1 MRLYAITRFKPMCT
15 SIHLMETVSMAWL
28 QRIRPAGC
36 RYPQRS
42 LRAQAGFSIIEILV
56 GLAIGLASMLV
67 IYQLYGVSEKQR
79 RTVSAVSD
87 AQSAGALALFS
98 IERDIRSAG
107 LGFAA
112 MEARRLGCAVQA
124 HNNGRAFTFPLVP
137 VQIAGGGSQLWVL
150 TGSSAN
156 MVTGSRYEASAHGV
170 FSMEKSNAGLHAG
183 DVAVGTSDSNTQ
195 ECLMMEIT
203 AGARSTTATGT
214 GSEPYPSNRV
224 SQGTGSYTNFYTG
237 TAVAPRFNGGSRRN
251 MLDGGTTSLGEGA
264 LYNLGPEPQ
273 LHVWSLDGNELV
285 YYNHLNET
293 SESSVAVAHDVLSF
307 QAEYGYD
314 VNGDGQIN
322 SADEWTAT
330 FSSGW
335 TWDKVLAV
343 RVAILVRSSQYER
356 DAVTEDLP
364 RWANGSKPF
373 GLTGDWQHYR
383 YRVYESVIP
392 LRNTL
397 WGQQQS

>member
-1 MRLYAITRFKPMCT
+1 
-15 SIHLMETVSMAWL
+15 MAHRPWL
-28 QRIRPAGC
+28 QQIRLAGC
-36 RYPQRS
+36 RTPQRPP
-42 LRAQAGFSIIEILV
+42 QAGFSIIEILV
-56 GLAIGLASMLV
+56 GLAIGLASMLA

-79 RTVSAVSD
+79 RTVSSASD

-112 MEARRLGCAVQA
+112 MEPRHLGCAVQA

-137 VQIAGGGSQLWVL
+137 VRISVTGGTQLWVL
-150 TGSSAN
+150 TGSSPN
-156 MVTGSRYEASAHGV
+156 MVTGSRYEASANGV

-183 DVAVGTSDSNTQ
+183 DVAVGTSDSDLRQ
-195 ECLMMEIT
+195 CLLMEIT
-203 AGARSTTATGT
+203 AGDRSTVATGT
-214 GSEPYPSNRV
+214 GSEPYPDKRV
-224 SQGTGSYTNFYTG
+224 SQGTGSYSNFYTG
-237 TAVAPRFNGGSRRN
+237 TTVTPRYNDGSRRN

-264 LYNLGPEPQ
+264 IYTLGPEPQ
-273 LHVWSLDGNELV
+273 LHVWSLNGNELV

-314 VNGDGQIN
+314 INGDGQIDN
-322 SADEWTAT
+322 RAEWTA
-330 FSSGW
+330 SPSLSGSN
-335 TWDKVLAV
+335 TEPDWDKVLAV
-343 RVAILVRSSQYER
+343 RIAVVVRSSQFER
-356 DAVTEDLP
+356 DEVTAEPP
-364 RWANGSKPF
+364 RWASGSKQFWTDEDAP
-373 GLTGDWQHYR
+373 GSDWKHYR

-397 WGQQQS
+397 WGQLAP

>member
-1 MRLYAITRFKPMCT
+1 MKKKPMAARPL
-15 SIHLMETVSMAWL
+15 S
-28 QRIRPAGC
+28 QR
-36 RYPQRS
+36 
-42 LRAQAGFSIIEILV
+42 QAGLSLLETLV
-56 GLAIGLASMLV
+56 GLAIGMASMLA

-107 LGFAA
+107 LGFAT
-112 MEARRLGCAVQA
+112 MEPRHLGCDVQA
-124 HNNGRAFTFPLVP
+124 DVSGRAFNFPLVP
-137 VQIAGGGSQLWVL
+137 VRILNGGQELWVL

-156 MVTGSRYEASAHGV
+156 MVTGSRYEASANGV

-183 DVAVGTSDSNTQ
+183 DIAVGTSDSDTR

-203 AGARSTTATGT
+203 AGARSTAASGT
-214 GSEPYPSNRV
+214 GSSPYPSNRV
-224 SQGTGSYTNFYTG
+224 AQGLGSYTHFSTG
-237 TAVAPRFNGGSRRN
+237 AVTTPRRN
-251 MLDGGTTSLGEGA
+251 DGAKRGMLDGGPNSLGEGA

-273 LHVWSLDGNELV
+273 LHVWSLQGQELV
-285 YYNHLNET
+285 SYNHLNDT
-293 SESSVAVAHDVLSF
+293 SSSTVAVAHDVLSF

-314 VNGDGQIN
+314 INGDGQID
-322 SADEWTAT
+322 SASEWTST
-330 FSSGW
+330 LGTGW

-343 RVAILVRSSQYER
+343 RVAVLVRSSQYER
-356 DAVTEDLP
+356 EEVTTEPP
-364 RWANGSKPF
+364 RWARGSKPF
-373 GLTGDWQHYR
+373 DMTGDGWQHYR

-397 WGQQQS
+397 WGQQAL